1 METENTEKKEKEK
14 NPPLESEEFKGFR
27 ESFESAKEIEDKV
40 RLALD
45 FMKSVLSK
53 PDGVTLK
60 DFWDVKKLCGP
71 LFKEQMNPIKRNH
84 LWAEYAELGDEAR
97 RLKEIKDEQAAF
109 SVEQVELAI
118 EALEADLD
126 HYDRLV
132 EQIAPVVFPKGV
144 ENLEIK
150 EGDYLSAQR
159 ELSLLKTLIS
169 RLDSLRKEILAIDM
183 RISHKNKILKRLSKL
198 GDQIFPKRK
207 ELVKAISDAFI
218 ADVEAFVKRRFP
230 EEGDKY
236 EAPYYVIRNEIKT
249 FQGFAKVLT
258 LNTQAFTK
266 SRKIL
271 SEGWDKI
278 KEKETERRAEMG
290 ERFEE
295 QKKNFDELLP
305 KVEAFEAFCANP
317 ENQGRSKV
325 LGESN
330 ALQEAMKGA
339 ALSRDH
345 MKLLKDRIQK
355 ARSGVLDQV
364 QAKVDEKKAAA
375 LKEVDDLKE
384 KLTQLIENESETA
397 LEDLEK
403 GEEELKKSYELLNL
417 SSVEIHKF
425 ERDFADLRSFIFNK
439 KEGVLGEDAL
449 EGLYEERASHVEVI
463 KTQVEEYRKEM
474 GGSNL
479 DFEKAMTYRELYD
492 SAKIHL
498 DKEMEALENL
508 EEKLV

>member
-1 METENTEKKEKEK
+1 MESENTEKKEKEK
-14 NPPLESEEFKGFR
+14 KPPLESEEFKEFR
-27 ESFESAKEIEDKV
+27 ESFESVKDIEDKV

-84 LWAEYAELGDEAR
+84 LWSEYAELGDEAR

-109 SVEQVELAI
+109 SVEQLELAI

-144 ENLEIK
+144 ETLEIK
-150 EGDYLSAQR
+150 EEDYRFAQR
-159 ELSLLKTLIS
+159 ELSLLKALIS

-198 GDQIFPKRK
+198 GDRIFPKRK

-218 ADVEAFVKRRFP
+218 ADVEAFIKRRFP
-230 EEGDKY
+230 KEGDKY
-236 EAPYYVIRNEIKT
+236 DAPYYVIRNEIKT

-305 KVEAFEAFCANP
+305 KIEAFEAFCANP
-317 ENQGRSKV
+317 GNQERSKV

-330 ALQEAMKGA
+330 ALQEVMKGV

-345 MKLLKDRIQK
+345 VKLLKDRIQK

-364 QAKVDEKKAAA
+364 KAKVDEKRAAA

-384 KLTQLIENESETA
+384 KLTQLIKNEDGTA

-403 GEEELKKSYELLNL
+403 QEEELKKSYELLNL
-417 SSVEIHKF
+417 SAVEIHKF

-439 KEGVLGEDAL
+439 KEDILGEDSL
-449 EGLYEERASHVEVI
+449 ESLYEERASHVEVI
-463 KTQVEEYRKEM
+463 KRQVEEYRKEM

-498 DKEMEALENL
+498 DREVEALENL

>member
-1 METENTEKKEKEK
+1 METENTEKREKEK
-14 NPPLESEEFKGFR
+14 KPPMESEEFKGFR

-40 RLALD
+40 QLALD

-53 PDGVTLK
+53 PEGVTLK

-97 RLKEIKDEQAAF
+97 CLKEIKDEQAAF

-132 EQIAPVVFPKGV
+132 EQIAPVAFPQG
-144 ENLEIK
+144 LETLEVK
-150 EGDYLSAQR
+150 EGDYHSVQR

-198 GDQIFPKRK
+198 GDQVFPKRK
-207 ELVKAISDAFI
+207 ELVKAISDAFV
-218 ADVEAFVKRRFP
+218 ADVEAFVKKRFP

-236 EAPYYVIRNEIKT
+236 DVPYYVIRNEIKT

-266 SRKIL
+266 SRKTL

-290 ERFEE
+290 DRFEE

-305 KVEAFEAFCANP
+305 KVEAFELFCANP
-317 ENQGRSKV
+317 DNQVRSKV

-364 QAKVDEKKAAA
+364 QAKVDEKKAEA

-397 LEDLEK
+397 LEDLENR
-403 GEEELKKSYELLNL
+403 EEELKKSYESLNL
-417 SSVEIHKF
+417 SAVEIHKF

-439 KEGVLGEDAL
+439 KEGVLREAAL
-449 EGLYEERASHVEVI
+449 EDLYEERASHVEVI

-498 DKEMEALENL
+498 DKEMEALKNL

>member
-14 NPPLESEEFKGFR
+14 KLPPESEEFKEFR
-27 ESFESAKEIEDKV
+27 ESFESAKETEDKV

-45 FMKSVLSK
+45 FMKLVLSK

-60 DFWDVKKLCGP
+60 DFWDAKKFCGP

-132 EQIAPVVFPKGV
+132 MQMPLVIFPNGLDS
-144 ENLEIK
+144 LEIK
-150 EGDYLSAQR
+150 EADYHSAQK

-218 ADVEAFVKRRFP
+218 ADVEAFLKRRFP

-236 EAPYYVIRNEIKT
+236 DAPYYVIRNEIKT
-249 FQGFAKVLT
+249 FQSLAKVLT

-266 SRKIL
+266 SRKTL
-271 SEGWDKI
+271 GEGWDKI

-290 ERFEE
+290 ERHEE
-295 QKKNFDELLP
+295 KKKNFDELLP
-305 KVEAFEAFCANP
+305 KVEAFEAFCAQK
-317 ENQGRSKV
+317 ENQERSKV

-330 ALQEAMKGA
+330 SLQEAMKSA
-339 ALSRDH
+339 TLSRDH
-345 MKLLKDRIQK
+345 VKILKDRIQK

-364 QAKVDEKKAAA
+364 KAKVDEKKAAA

-384 KLTQLIENESETA
+384 KLTQLIENESETTF
-397 LEDLEK
+397 EDLEK
-403 GEEELKKSYELLNL
+403 SEEDLKKSYESVNL
-417 SSVEIHKF
+417 SAVEIHKF
-425 ERDFADLRSFIFNK
+425 ERDFADLRSFVFDK

-449 EGLYEERASHVEVI
+449 EDLYEERASHVEVI
-463 KTQVEEYRKEM
+463 KSQVEEYRKEM

-498 DKEMEALENL
+498 DREMEALENL